1 MYSVKKT
8 VAAIISS
15 LVLASSL
22 IFQPTFVTKAKT
34 EDKNNGDW
42 NNPRVT
48 KWNTDEAE
56 LMVRFGDIDNFG
68 LPWGNVDPFS
78 GEETAV
84 HGYPYKPESDDPD
97 GTDRIMV
104 VSGFKGSGYATD
116 AYTDSTYGQWG
127 YDTQV
132 RPVTLTYDLKGIQ
145 VHNAYIQMFIDDI
158 QPSKFEIVNGKE
170 ENRGRDGYSRNSR
183 NVYQVTLSYKK
194 NGKTISER
202 IPSFETVVNNL
213 DQHGPIGKLITFTV
227 PDQYLDYIRYGGSGL
242 SIKIDDPVN
251 PTGDGYAIDFVKLL
265 VNKKDAYTVNNGT
278 VKGGVYE
285 AKYVGNQ
292 LVLDKSRPVIGA
304 KVTISG
310 VKDPITTNNKGEYI
324 SDKVPAGQ
332 VVVTA
337 EKEGYASRSV
347 TIPTLLA
354 KGVITQDIGIVN
366 LAPPVMPVISVNT
379 EAPTNQDVSV
389 TITYPEGHVDK
400 MYRKD
405 GGEWK
410 AYTGTFTVSENC
422 KIEAQSTEK
431 RKVGDTETVEL
442 KSGIAEKSI
451 SNIDKIPPTG
461 RVIIDDSDAT
471 KPVLKLILDP
481 GCEDSEII
489 LPGSTVVYDNNTYTV
504 NGTDITL
511 SGIKAATISSDG
523 KEVTCYVDF
532 GYTFRFKDRAGNI
545 GTAYGESNLPW
556 KVPVKDR

>member
-8 VAAIISS
+8 VAAIVSS

-56 LMVRFGDIDNFG
+56 LMVRFGDVDNFG
-68 LPWGNVDPFS
+68 LPWGDVDPFS
-78 GEETAV
+78 GEETAA

-116 AYTDSTYGQWG
+116 GYTDSTYGQWG

-145 VHNAYIQMFIDDI
+145 VHNAYIQMFVDDI

-170 ENRGRDGYSRNSR
+170 ENRGRDGFSRNSR

-213 DQHGPIGKLITFTV
+213 DQHGPIGKLITLTV

-265 VNKKDAYTVNNGT
+265 VNKKDDYTVNNGT

-292 LVLDKSRPVIGA
+292 LELDKSRPVIGA

-354 KGVITQDIGIVN
+354 KGVITQDIGIIN

-379 EAPTNQDVSV
+379 EAQQ
-389 TITYPEGHVDK
+389 IK
-400 MYRKD
+400 M
-405 GGEWK
+405 
-410 AYTGTFTVSENC
+410 
-422 KIEAQSTEK
+422 
-431 RKVGDTETVEL
+431 
-442 KSGIAEKSI
+442 
-451 SNIDKIPPTG
+451 
-461 RVIIDDSDAT
+461 
-471 KPVLKLILDP
+471 
-481 GCEDSEII
+481 
-489 LPGSTVVYDNNTYTV
+489 
-504 NGTDITL
+504 
-511 SGIKAATISSDG
+511 
-523 KEVTCYVDF
+523 
-532 GYTFRFKDRAGNI
+532 
-545 GTAYGESNLPW
+545 
-556 KVPVKDR
+556 